1 VKRRASGS
9 TKPIASRLQSLR
21 DRPIGQ
27 EQVEHTGQRFD
38 EGIVDPL
45 RRLQVLSSP
54 FPKIV
59 PERSDSE
66 SA

>member
-1 VKRRASGS
+1 VKRRVSGS
-9 TKPIASRLQSLR
+9 TKLIASGLKSFR
-21 DRPIGQ
+21 DRSIGR
-27 EQVEHTGQRFD
+27 EHAEHTGQRFD